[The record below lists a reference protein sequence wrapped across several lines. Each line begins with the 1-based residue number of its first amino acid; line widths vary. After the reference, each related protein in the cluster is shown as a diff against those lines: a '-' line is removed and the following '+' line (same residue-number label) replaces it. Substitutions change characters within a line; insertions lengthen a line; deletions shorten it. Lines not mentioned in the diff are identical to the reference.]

1 MFQLQSIDHCG
12 HGIWVLISSLPN
24 PGVVDLRR
32 NPQGSHPLSLLSLLP
47 TICSKFF
54 FFFLVSHKIFY
65 FCLLYKQSVKFRN
78 DAKVI
83 LQTKIY
89 H

>member
-54 FFFLVSHKIFY
+54 FFFFGVS
-65 FCLLYKQSVKFRN
+65 Q
-78 DAKVI
+78 DI
-83 LQTKIY
+83 LFLSTI
-89 H
+89 